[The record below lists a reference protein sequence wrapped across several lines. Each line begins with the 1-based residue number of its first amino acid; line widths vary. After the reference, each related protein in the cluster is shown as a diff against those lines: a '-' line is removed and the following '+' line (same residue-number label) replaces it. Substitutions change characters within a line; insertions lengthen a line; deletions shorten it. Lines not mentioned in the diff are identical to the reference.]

1 MTILQAGLDK
11 FRGRIPETEPVSF
24 NLNDYDVIFL
34 GCPTWYFTM
43 APAMQQFL
51 SHADLKGKHVFTFST
66 SGGSPKKT
74 LEDLRMAVEKRGGT
88 MEEQLQV
95 SYKKENRMTTQ
106 REIDQWIRKA
116 ADRLEFLK

>member
-1 MTILQAGLDK
+1 
-11 FRGRIPETEPVSF
+11 
-24 NLNDYDVIFL
+24 
-34 GCPTWYFTM
+34 
-43 APAMQQFL
+43 
-51 SHADLKGKHVFTFST
+51 
-66 SGGSPKKT
+66 
-74 LEDLRMAVEKRGGT
+74 MAVEKRGGT